1 MCARFYFFQQSIH
14 TVIPVFFLFFFFLR
28 MCLPVIRE
36 TTIPFNGADCLIQL
50 GQMGV
55 RRYAGSHRS
64 PTIPA
69 AQCFGCP
76 FLVQIYEP
84 IYKLAVIVPRAE
96 IKPSCKSKRLPAFI
110 KRQPNPGNRSS
121 QLGHRAAA
129 SSPVHSAPPPPPPSL
144 LLSFL
149 FLFGPPPPPALLATR
164 SSPAKSR
171 KPFSPSRFWPRFV
184 FFRPRREGV
193 VENNRLICE
202 AATNPRFI
210 APTESVRSIFC
221 GR

>member
-149 FLFGPPPPPALLATR
+149 FLFGRRPRCSPRARPPPKVVNHFLPRGFGPVLFFFALDAR
-164 SSPAKSR
+164 ASSKII
-171 KPFSPSRFWPRFV
+171 V
-184 FFRPRREGV
+184 
-193 VENNRLICE
+193 
-202 AATNPRFI
+202 
-210 APTESVRSIFC
+210 
-221 GR
+221 